1 LRAYNGKR
9 VMGLLEPPIPLCV
22 RTSAR
27 ESEFRHNISRRGIFQ
42 MSRKNWSNL
51 LIFIAAVNCALS
63 ILPTNPL
70 RIANWI
76 AIPFCLVLGTLA
88 RRRMIPKA
96 AFTTF
101 AAIGNEAD
109 DV

>member
-1 LRAYNGKR
+1 
-9 VMGLLEPPIPLCV
+9 
-22 RTSAR
+22 
-27 ESEFRHNISRRGIFQ
+27 

-51 LIFIAAVNCALS
+51 LIFIAALNCALS
-63 ILPTNPL
+63 LLPGNPL

-76 AIPFCLVLGTLA
+76 AIPGCLVLGTLA

-96 AFTTF
+96 AFTARTV
-101 AAIGNEAD
+101 IGNEAG